1 VAKNFHGK
9 KDTQLS
15 DLLQTKDPKDQVKRV
30 QELIQRVQSPVI
42 DVIIRADPRFQSVEV
57 IIIGGNIN
65 FESAYMILDRAR
77 EWLRQRELKE
87 VTKPG
92 QVIEPNPEQLVALQ
106 TALQQRPPSTTQTVP
121 EPVPVEAATNG

>member
-1 VAKNFHGK
+1 MAKNFHGK

>member
-1 VAKNFHGK
+1 MAKNFHGK

-30 QELIQRVQSPVI
+30 QELIQLVQSPVI
-42 DVIIRADPRFQSVEV
+42 DIVIRADPRFQSVEV
-57 IIIGGNIN
+57 IVVGGNIN
-65 FESAYMILDRAR
+65 FESAYMLLDRAR

-92 QVIEPNPEQLVALQ
+92 QVGITPAPGPEQPAALQ
-106 TALQQRPPSTTQTVP
+106 TTPSTTQTVP
-121 EPVPVEAATNG
+121 EPVPVEAVTNG

>member
-1 VAKNFHGK
+1 MQTPIRFAWFINQEVKVAKNFHSK
-9 KDTQLS
+9 NVNQLQE
-15 DLLQTKDPKDQVKRV
+15 LLQSKDPKEQTKRV
-30 QELIQRVQSPVI
+30 QELIQLVQSPVI

-57 IIIGGNIN
+57 IVVGGNIN

-92 QVIEPNPEQLVALQ
+92 QVVGPAAEQPEIVI
-106 TALQQRPPSTTQTVP
+106 P
-121 EPVPVEAATNG
+121 ESVMAEAAK

>member
-1 VAKNFHGK
+1 MAKNFHGK

-15 DLLQTKDPKDQVKRV
+15 DILQTKDPKDQTKRV
-30 QELIQRVQSPVI
+30 QELIQLVQAPVI

-57 IIIGGNIN
+57 IVVGGNIN
-65 FESAYMILDRAR
+65 FESAYMLLDRAR

-92 QVIEPNPEQLVALQ
+92 EVKPAENIEQPVPAPE
-106 TALQQRPPSTTQTVP
+106 S
-121 EPVPVEAATNG
+121 VPVEATQ